1 MNEKRNALD
10 LLNNAISIL
19 KGNFSKKDEVKMLTS
34 KVKFKFEIVET
45 AEGATISYPSLEVGA
60 PVTQASNEGESPAN
74 DGWYAVE
81 GDIKIKVEGGL
92 IAEIE
97 QPEAETNEEFEEGA
111 EDAPEAV
118 VDNTAVVEAIEQAV
132 EAVQAIQEEIEVLKS
147 EFSQFNKVN
156 ADILALTDAVQ
167 KFSKEPISTSVT
179 QAEEKFEKTKED
191 QKMEK
196 IRAIGQRNLK
206 K

>member
-10 LLNNAISIL
+10 LLNNAINIL
-19 KGNFSKKDEVKMLTS
+19 KGNFSKKDEVVMITS

-111 EDAPEAV
+111 EAPVA
-118 VDNTAVVEAIEQAV
+118 DNTAVVEAIEQAV

-179 QAEEKFEKTKED
+179 KTEEKEEQVANSKED
-191 QKMEK
+191 RIKRLAGYKNKNQ
-196 IRAIGQRNLK
+196 LK
-206 K
+206 T

>member
-1 MNEKRNALD
+1 MSEKKNALD

-45 AEGATISYPSLEVGA
+45 AEGATISYPELAVGA

-74 DGWYAVE
+74 DGWYKIDSDVE
-81 GDIKIKVEGGL
+81 IRVESGL
-92 IAEIE
+92 IAEIN
-97 QPEAETNEEFEEGA
+97 QPEAEAETNEEFEEGA
-111 EDAPEAV
+111 VEAPEA
-118 VDNTAVVEAIEQAV
+118 DNTAVVEAIEQAV

-147 EFSQFNKVN
+147 EFSQFSKVN

-167 KFSKEPISTSVT
+167 KFSKEPITTSVT
-179 QAEEKFEKTKED
+179 QPEVKEEKVANSKED
-191 QKMEK
+191 RIK
-196 IRAIGQRNLK
+196 RLASYK